1 LPSFIFLFSRAK
13 SERFNT
19 GQWTTTHGQ
28 PITKPRF
35 DPTSLASSKNR
46 SNDTGDQPQRLGPA
60 RGPRGITKGRSND
73 SRSTDTAPNSRSQTP
88 DIAPNKFALLDD
100 DGDMDTLKSMP
111 RSQSFNRDRRA
122 SEGILIIL

>member
-1 LPSFIFLFSRAK
+1 M
-13 SERFNT
+13 
-19 GQWTTTHGQ
+19 
-28 PITKPRF
+28 
-35 DPTSLASSKNR
+35 ASSKNR

-122 SEGILIIL
+122 SEGIFDYFINSDVIANVKHLNKAVIMIDIV